1 MDTYLREGFD
11 FTGKAWDSFYSV
23 IGSVDFSGKEEWA
36 IYDALKNNSAKAD
49 FSDYLKRYIYKKSFP
64 GKNYSDIPFEE
75 YRSTLVALFKD
86 NQTPTGFDECTTK
99 LSAAAKNWLTRTL
112 VSRKTVLLLGF
123 GMAMTTAEVND
134 FLTKGICEQK
144 LNPKDPM
151 EVICRYC
158 YTNRLGYYDF
168 CELMAE
174 YSELEPAVHRSGSAE
189 ADMTGELFA
198 SVQEL
203 ETKKD
208 LMRYLASLK
217 DAGGV
222 SKYSRTLKRKF
233 TELYNEARRLIAEEQ
248 GHSDFDSVT
257 PTDVERTIFA
267 GVPINESNL
276 NLIKEAECDLD
287 DMYGKR
293 LSRARIGR
301 ILGRNRYGTQETE
314 VNRYDLITLNFFICS
329 QQIDAYPSVQARF
342 NAFYEGT
349 NLILRECFMH
359 ELIIQN
365 PYENFILSC
374 MLSEDPL
381 DTFESVWE
389 QSYRKE

>member
-11 FTGKAWDSFYSV
+11 FTGKAWDDFYNV
-23 IGSVDFSGKEEWA
+23 IGSVDFSGKEEQA
-36 IYDALKNNSAKAD
+36 IYDVLKNNASKVN
-49 FSDYLKRYIYKKSFP
+49 FSDYLKRYIYQKSFP
-64 GKNYSDIPFEE
+64 GKNYEEIPLEE

-86 NQTPTGFDECTTK
+86 NQTPPGFEEGTTK

-123 GMAMTTAEVND
+123 GLAMTTAEVND
-134 FLTKGICEQK
+134 FLTKGICEHK

-151 EVICRYC
+151 EIVCRYC

-168 CELMAE
+168 CQLMAE
-174 YSELEPAVHRSGSAE
+174 YAELEPAVHSCSGFEDSA
-189 ADMTGELFA
+189 TGELCL

-208 LMRYLASLK
+208 LMKYLSHIK

-233 TELYNEARRLIAEEQ
+233 TELYDEVRLLIAGEQ
-248 GHSDFDSVT
+248 GHSDYTGIT
-257 PTDVERTIFA
+257 PTDIERTIYA
-267 GVPINESNL
+267 GVPINEKNRNL
-276 NLIKEAECDLD
+276 LKEAECDLD
-287 DMYGKR
+287 VLYGKR
-293 LSRARIGR
+293 LSRMRIGR
-301 ILGRNRYGTQETE
+301 ILGRNEQGIQETE
-314 VNRYDLITLNFFICS
+314 VNRFDLITLNFFICA
-329 QQIDAYPSVQARF
+329 QKLDAHPSVQARF
-342 NAFYEGT
+342 NHFYEET
-349 NLILRECFMH
+349 NRILRECFMY

-365 PYENFILSC
+365 PFENFILSC

-389 QSYRKE
+389 MSYREE